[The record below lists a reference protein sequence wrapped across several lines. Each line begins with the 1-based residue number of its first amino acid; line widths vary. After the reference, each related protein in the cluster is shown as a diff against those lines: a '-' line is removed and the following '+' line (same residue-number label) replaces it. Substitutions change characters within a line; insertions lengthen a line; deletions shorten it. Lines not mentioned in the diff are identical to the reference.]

1 MRLFS
6 LSNIVARRPRR
17 PSRFAHWSVRRK
29 LAAAVFPVVLGVL
42 AISGALLMRSTHYF
56 VGMAVER
63 VTLLSTLAQADA
75 VAGVFATSVR
85 LAERAFAE
93 AEPSSQ
99 VLQQFLRDA
108 RIVLGNGVVVE
119 AALAARPPQTSAL
132 VVADSQGE
140 PLEVPLRWVAH
151 IRNSPLPADAAGLAP
166 GMRQW
171 LGVVD
176 TVYPIE
182 LRGADNQPVHWEVV
196 RWAMGLPDGAVLVV
210 GVSLR
215 AVRNLLARYHGA
227 DSPLA
232 GFTRTPGLRYS
243 VLLDLQGWMYL
254 EARGDVSPLA
264 PLDVDDVRFG
274 FQGIQGR
281 GALEVAFRPGPEF
294 ESYWAVVA
302 DLQEGRHGVARSLWS
317 RRVGS
322 SEGAIVVGYA
332 PVRFAEDPGQPPRV
346 VAGLVYVDRSLL
358 VARAGEQQLWLM
370 LGVGVLT
377 IGVLSLVLWA
387 VGAVITRPLLR
398 LVEDVRDLQ
407 AGKYEEL
414 PLEPEMDQETVLL
427 RQTIG
432 ALIHSLRCKDAEIV
446 RRDKMME
453 SLQAREPVAL
463 ELPPGDGMGVG
474 LVGIS
479 AAVEQLRGVIA
490 KAAATDAD
498 VLIVGETG
506 TGKELVAHAI
516 HECSRRSL
524 GPYIT
529 INCGALDENLLMDAL
544 FGHVKGAFSEAKGE
558 RQGAFLA
565 ANGGTLLLDELG
577 NASMRVQQA
586 LLRALSARKIQPLG
600 SDREIPFDT
609 RVIAATNANLED
621 MVRQG
626 LFREDLYF
634 RLQVLTIATPPLRQR
649 KEDIPLLAAHFLQ
662 AACEA
667 SGRSPVLL
675 SRGAVAKL
683 MAYDWPG
690 NIRELKNCIL
700 RVAAFVETGVIQ
712 AEDLLLGNGLGTGEG
727 AASAPPLVAKSP
739 EKSVPPAEGT
749 VRPREAL
756 TPRQQRGLEYLRTHG
771 SMTRQQYESLFE
783 ERIASRTALY
793 DLKELVRKGY
803 AVLEGKG
810 PSTRYVLAEDRESQH
825 RGG

>member
-1 MRLFS
+1 
-6 LSNIVARRPRR
+6 
-17 PSRFAHWSVRRK
+17 
-29 LAAAVFPVVLGVL
+29 
-42 AISGALLMRSTHYF
+42 
-56 VGMAVER
+56 
-63 VTLLSTLAQADA
+63 
-75 VAGVFATSVR
+75 
-85 LAERAFAE
+85 
-93 AEPSSQ
+93 
-99 VLQQFLRDA
+99 
-108 RIVLGNGVVVE
+108 
-119 AALAARPPQTSAL
+119 
-132 VVADSQGE
+132 
-140 PLEVPLRWVAH
+140 
-151 IRNSPLPADAAGLAP
+151 
-166 GMRQW
+166 
-171 LGVVD
+171 
-176 TVYPIE
+176 
-182 LRGADNQPVHWEVV
+182 
-196 RWAMGLPDGAVLVV
+196 
-210 GVSLR
+210 
-215 AVRNLLARYHGA
+215 
-227 DSPLA
+227 
-232 GFTRTPGLRYS
+232 
-243 VLLDLQGWMYL
+243 
-254 EARGDVSPLA
+254 
-264 PLDVDDVRFG
+264 
-274 FQGIQGR
+274 
-281 GALEVAFRPGPEF
+281 
-294 ESYWAVVA
+294 
-302 DLQEGRHGVARSLWS
+302 
-317 RRVGS
+317 
-322 SEGAIVVGYA
+322 
-332 PVRFAEDPGQPPRV
+332 
-346 VAGLVYVDRSLL
+346 
-358 VARAGEQQLWLM
+358 
-370 LGVGVLT
+370 
-377 IGVLSLVLWA
+377 
-387 VGAVITRPLLR
+387 
-398 LVEDVRDLQ
+398 
-407 AGKYEEL
+407 
-414 PLEPEMDQETVLL
+414 
-427 RQTIG
+427 
-432 ALIHSLRCKDAEIV
+432 
-446 RRDKMME
+446 
-453 SLQAREPVAL
+453 
-463 ELPPGDGMGVG
+463 MGVG

-634 RLQVLTIATPPLRQR
+634 RLQVLTIATPSLRQR

-771 SMTRQQYESLFE
+771 SMTRKQYESLFE